1 MNLISILN
9 YLVILFRCWRNVYGW
24 TSDCTSLNNSVLE
37 PLMYLGADHEKA
49 LDAHSNNAGLSTIG
63 HRSGIPSS
71 RDFYSSK

>member
-1 MNLISILN
+1 
-9 YLVILFRCWRNVYGW
+9 
-24 TSDCTSLNNSVLE
+24 
-37 PLMYLGADHEKA
+37 MYLGADHEKA